1 MTWRA
6 PDARLCLMKACVS
19 ASTQFVAAAP
29 AYQQQL
35 MRRYDGA
42 VDWLGARG
50 VDTAFLRDMVD
61 PARVFTVAVENFG
74 GSFSAEHAIG
84 RKNQAFYDQYTPEKI
99 RELAAG
105 LKTITSPGPLGAMT
119 F

>member
-1 MTWRA
+1 VHFNLVVARHDPRLA
-6 PDARLCLMKACVS
+6 DPDFEA
-19 ASTQFVAAAP
+19 
-29 AYQQQL
+29 
-35 MRRYDGA
+35 D
-42 VDWLGARG
+42 
-50 VDTAFLRDMVD
+50 LREW
-61 PARVFTVAVENFG
+61 VFAVAVGQFD

-84 RKNQAFYDQYTPEKI
+84 RKNQAFYDTYTPEKL